1 METINTV
8 VGRYSSPSFV
18 VGCKEPL
25 TFQDFSEMD
34 FHLSGEFLKK
44 NLVCEVDVC
53 VLVPSAPLC
62 PCLLDIFSSLALT
75 RLVVKLYRNIPI

>member
-25 TFQDFSEMD
+25 TFQDFSEMN
-34 FHLSGEFLKK
+34 FHLSGEFLKT

-53 VLVPSAPLC
+53 VLVPLC
-62 PCLLDIFSSLALT
+62 STVSLSIGYILQSSFDKT
-75 RLVVKLYRNIPI
+75 GREIV

>member
-18 VGCKEPL
+18 VGCKESL

-34 FHLSGEFLKK
+34 FHLYGEFLKK

-53 VLVPSAPLC
+53 VLVPLC
-62 PCLLDIFSSLALT
+62 STVSLSKLDWKI
-75 RLVVKLYRNIPI
+75 YPIDKTGREIV